1 MDEAQYNMKYY
12 VDRRGRHMSP
22 RIQRRR
28 QITPRCTVLAS
39 YLAVFEYE
47 RMFFFFNLFF
57 VFSLTVFV
65 GNSPVSSSLKFSV
78 LW

>member
-47 RMFFFFNLFF
+47 RMFFFFKTYFLCFLLLSLSVIRLFH
-57 VFSLTVFV
+57 
-65 GNSPVSSSLKFSV
+65 PR
-78 LW
+78 

>member
-47 RMFFFFNLFF
+47 RMFFFLTYFLCFLLLSLSVIRLFH
-57 VFSLTVFV
+57 
-65 GNSPVSSSLKFSV
+65 PR
-78 LW
+78 